1 MPSPPTNSLLNLLN
15 PYGSQLPDPGG
26 SRHSASTSGRDTDH
40 GGDDEQPDS
49 PSNLLLAE
57 LQASPRPSPRATPR
71 PPAIRE
77 PSGGPRPSTAAAMA
91 DAMGASSDDEP
102 PRSVVYGSPA
112 KPVGLAVAAGLK
124 PGPRRWADKSR
135 SPGPFRRQP
144 DSASTSPA
152 QSRPSSPHSPHS
164 PHSALH
170 SPPHSPPPSSETDSP
185 LDETPGRYTGYNDPP
200 DQPLIAAPRGAG
212 RTKRGQHV
220 YHSVTA
226 EPERRSTVTPVSKR
240 GLSGHEKALWKW
252 TNVDDLDQFLHE
264 VYLYYE
270 GKGFWCIALSE
281 VLGLL

>member
-15 PYGSQLPDPGG
+15 PYGSQLPEQ
-26 SRHSASTSGRDTDH
+26 SRRQGIDERDNDN
-40 GGDDEQPDS
+40 DPDS

-57 LQASPRPSPRATPR
+57 LQASSPRPQR
-71 PPAIRE
+71 PPPSIRE
-77 PSGGPRPSTAAAMA
+77 PSSNGAGPSTATAIS
-91 DAMGASSDDEP
+91 DAMDASSDDEP
-102 PRSVVYGSPA
+102 PRSVVYGGSPT
-112 KPVGLAVAAGLK
+112 KPVGLALAAGLK

-144 DSASTSPA
+144 DSTSTSPS
-152 QSRPSSPHSPHS
+152 QSRPSSPPHS
-164 PHSALH
+164 
-170 SPPHSPPPSSETDSP
+170 SSTDSP
-185 LDETPGRYTGYNDPP
+185 VETPTAGRFAGGYNDPP
-200 DQPLIAAPRGAG
+200 EQPLISAPRTGG

-226 EPERRSTVTPVSKR
+226 DPEPTPPRRTVTHVGKR

-252 TNVDDLDQFLHE
+252 TNVDDLDHFLHE

>member
-15 PYGSQLPDPGG
+15 PYGSQLPEQAR
-26 SRHSASTSGRDTDH
+26 RHDDSDERDNDN
-40 GGDDEQPDS
+40 DPDS

-57 LQASPRPSPRATPR
+57 LQASSPR
-71 PPAIRE
+71 PPPSIRE
-77 PSGGPRPSTAAAMA
+77 PSSSNGAGTSTAAAMA
-91 DAMGASSDDEP
+91 EAMDPSSDEEP
-102 PRSVVYGSPA
+102 PRSVVYGASPP

-135 SPGPFRRQP
+135 SPGPFRRRP
-144 DSASTSPA
+144 DSASTSPSH
-152 QSRPSSPHSPHS
+152 SRPSSPPHS
-164 PHSALH
+164 
-170 SPPHSPPPSSETDSP
+170 SSTDSP
-185 LDETPGRYTGYNDPP
+185 LDETPTADHFAGGYNDPP
-200 DQPLIAAPRGAG
+200 EQPLISAPRTGG

-226 EPERRSTVTPVSKR
+226 DPESERPRRNVAHVGKR

-281 VLGLL
+281 MLGLL